1 MYSSLTLRCC
11 VAEAGIGIGDAV
23 DDVEALD
30 EPTPL
35 SVAWGLVLLLLV
47 VVWMEML
54 GRRVLDDLVFDE
66 DTGGRDEDEGVVR
79 SPTTEDP
86 LVDGV

>member
-1 MYSSLTLRCC
+1 
-11 VAEAGIGIGDAV
+11 VADTGIGIGDAV
-23 DDVEALD
+23 EDVEALD

-35 SVAWGLVLLLLV
+35 SGACGRVLLLL

-54 GRRVLDDLVFDE
+54 GRRVLDGLLLDE
-66 DTGGRDEDEGVVR
+66 DTGGRDEDEEGAVR

-86 LVDGV
+86 LVEGV